1 MSGDL
6 SPELRQQLVKGAL
19 LDGACLIGGVIGYV
33 ATGNWVWLVG
43 GALLGAGFILP
54 ALIAVM
60 KARR

>member
-6 SPELRQQLVKGAL
+6 SPELVKGAL
-19 LDGACLIGGVIGYV
+19 LDGACLIGGVFGYM